1 MIKGSV
7 NKMDKTKIKTTKT
20 IYPQIYAYILPEIER
35 KRGWIKIGY
44 TEKEN
49 VDARIQEQTKTADVR
64 YQKLWSAPAKF
75 NKT

>member
-1 MIKGSV
+1 
-7 NKMDKTKIKTTKT
+7 MDKTKIKTTKT